1 MKRKCAEMSWKLL
14 VAQKSEPVL
23 WRTLHQAF
31 HLLILFFY
39 SETSLVFKFNQVTCL
54 PFYLLILCVSWS
66 SVSASKL
73 FLYEL
78 VKFLWSQWLSGGGG
92 RCVGC
97 GRTSLR
103 ILSVFFGMLN
113 ALFYSLFH
121 LIIFRKIFH
130 SNTSSL
136 QPVNLILVNFAYFF
150 TFSFFS
156 ETPMNGWFRNF
167 NGC

>member
-1 MKRKCAEMSWKLL
+1 MLILSFMKRKCAEMSWKLL

-92 RCVGC
+92 EVRRV
-97 GRTSLR
+97 RTHLPPN
-103 ILSVFFGMLN
+103 IKC
-113 ALFYSLFH
+113 LFWNVKCPFL
-121 LIIFRKIFH
+121 LII
-130 SNTSSL
+130 
-136 QPVNLILVNFAYFF
+136 P
-150 TFSFFS
+150 
-156 ETPMNGWFRNF
+156 F
-167 NGC
+167 NNISKNIPF